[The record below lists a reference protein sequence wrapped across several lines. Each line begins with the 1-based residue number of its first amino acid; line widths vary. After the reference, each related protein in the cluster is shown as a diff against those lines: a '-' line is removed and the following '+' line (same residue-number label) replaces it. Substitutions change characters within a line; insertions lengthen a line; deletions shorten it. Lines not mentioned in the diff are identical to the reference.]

1 MRPRVFGQ
9 IEPNIM
15 PVFNIV
21 TELLKFVVTFLR
33 YSDLLRAWAAVPV
46 INTWNTE
53 SRRALGRGAFDLGL
67 EGQRNSDRW
76 AAVCVASMPGQAA
89 HSARS
94 VSSTCS
100 ESRKAEL
107 RCELGCL

>member
-46 INTWNTE
+46 MNRWNTE
-53 SRRALGRGAFDLGL
+53 SRRALGREHLIWAL
-67 EGQRNSDRW
+67 RNKEVLIGGW
-76 AAVCVASMPGQAA
+76 L
-89 HSARS
+89 SARPLCRDRLHTAHVQYPVPIQKTEKPS
-94 VSSTCS
+94 FAVS
-100 ESRKAEL
+100 
-107 RCELGCL
+107 